1 MSSFRFRKRSWWVL
15 LLLLVAI
22 CLVATAVYL
31 LARPHTTP
39 QLIFDIFD
47 DAYRPQLIFDIFD
60 DTYRPQDDVI
70 YDLPEFP
77 GKKFMLSGPSIY
89 IQVDDQWE
97 QVINGKKIYLADL
110 NQDGKREVIAT
121 KAFGSGICD
130 ERIYVYD
137 IANDMFYCMERRT
150 EYDFDVTLEDGQLMV
165 LRYDYKGMYQQKP
178 ALDTGTLVIKKQQLY
193 YISGDQK
200 LQGTVMTQHFNMEF
214 VQEKVA
220 EFQNG
225 ISQSFSY
232 QIDYNDATRYYL
244 EQHGDI
250 FNPFITNQGDRWVY
264 FDIPSIQNQDMVQYL
279 LLLNFLMD
287 DNLILGFPPR
297 YVYIDPEKPNQ
308 LFICSELRE
317 TKYDDIRSYYEALV
331 AGKCR
336 PNKDTYVMRLDEN
349 AIYRW
354 GEDENLYDSLRISQ

>member
-1 MSSFRFRKRSWWVL
+1 MSSFRFSKRSWWVL

-22 CLVATAVYL
+22 CLVATAIYL

-47 DAYRPQLIFDIFD
+47 DAYRPQ
-60 DTYRPQDDVI
+60 DDVI
-70 YDLPEFP
+70 YDLPEFR
-77 GKKFMLSGPSIY
+77 GKKFMLSAPSIY
-89 IQVDDQWE
+89 IQVDGQWE
-97 QVINGKKIYLADL
+97 HVIDGQKIYLADL
-110 NQDGKREVIAT
+110 NQDGKREIIAT
-121 KAFGSGICD
+121 MTFGSGICD

-150 EYDFDVTLEDGQLMV
+150 EYDFDVTLEDGQLQV
-165 LRYDYKGMYQQKP
+165 LRYEYRGMDKP
-178 ALDTGTLVIKKQQLY
+178 ALDAGTLVIKKQQLY

-214 VQEKVA
+214 VQEKVE

-232 QIDYNDATRYYL
+232 EIDYNDATRYYL
-244 EQHGDI
+244 EQHADV
-250 FNPFITNQGDRWVY
+250 FDPFITNQGETNQGDKWVY
-264 FDIPSIQNQDMVQYL
+264 FDLPSIQNQDMVQYL

-297 YVYIDPEKPNQ
+297 YVYIDPEKPDQ

-317 TKYDDIRSYYEALV
+317 TKYKDIRSYYEALV

-354 GEDENLYDSLRISQ
+354 GKDENLYDSLHISQ